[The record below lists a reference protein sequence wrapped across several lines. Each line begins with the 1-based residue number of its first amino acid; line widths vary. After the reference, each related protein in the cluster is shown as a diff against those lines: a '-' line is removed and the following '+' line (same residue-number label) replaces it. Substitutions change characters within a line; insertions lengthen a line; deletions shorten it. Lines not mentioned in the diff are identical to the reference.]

1 LVKTGIVYHED
12 YLKHETGD
20 HVENKKRLIA
30 TVELLNKYKI
40 FEHPNI
46 VKITPSPASV
56 EEVERIHKK
65 FYIDRIKEKCLNG
78 GGWLDSDTIVSPE
91 SYDVALLAVG
101 GGLEAADKVVKGE
114 INNAF
119 CLIRPP
125 GHHAGPG
132 AARGFCLFNNI
143 AIVARSLIARHKN
156 IKKVMILDHDAHAG
170 NGTSQVTYHDP
181 NILLFDFH
189 QHPRTLYPGT
199 GYIDDIGEGEGKGYN
214 INLTMVPRSG
224 DTQYLEILDELFTP
238 IINQFKP
245 DILLISAGFDT
256 HFSDPL
262 TQLNLTTQGYA
273 QIIKKAKI
281 EATKMCNGRIV
292 IFLEGGYDL
301 KAISQ
306 GILSEIAVLGDLNI
320 EFPEKAPKTEPGVEE
335 YNRKMISKLEEILSP
350 YWKF

>member
-20 HVENKKRLIA
+20 HVENKQRLIA
-30 TVELLNKYKI
+30 TVELLNKYKVYQ
-40 FEHPNI
+40 HPNI
-46 VKITPSPASV
+46 IKINPTPAPI
-56 EEVERIHKK
+56 EEIERIHKK
-65 FYIDRIKEKCLNG
+65 FYIDRVKEKCLNG

-91 SYDVALLAVG
+91 SYNVALLAAG
-101 GGLEAADKVVKGE
+101 GGLNAANKVVEGE

-132 AARGFCLFNNI
+132 AARGFCIFNNI
-143 AIVARSLIARHKN
+143 AIVAKSLVAKFN
-156 IKKVMILDHDAHAG
+156 KIKKILILDHDAHAG
-170 NGTSQVTYHDP
+170 NGTSQETYQDP

-199 GYIDDIGEGEGKGYN
+199 GYPEDIGEAEGKGFN
-214 INLTMVPRSG
+214 INLAMVPGSG
-224 DTQYLEILDELFTP
+224 DSQYLEILDELFVP
-238 IINQFKP
+238 IVNQFKP
-245 DILLISAGFDT
+245 DFILISAGFDT

-273 QIIKKAKI
+273 QIIKKVKD
-281 EATKMCNGRIV
+281 EAIKLCDGKIV

-306 GILSEIAVLGDLNI
+306 GIVSEVAVLGEIDIKITEN
-320 EFPEKAPKTEPGVEE
+320 APKIESGVKE
-335 YNRKMISKLEEILSP
+335 YNKKMILRLKEILSP